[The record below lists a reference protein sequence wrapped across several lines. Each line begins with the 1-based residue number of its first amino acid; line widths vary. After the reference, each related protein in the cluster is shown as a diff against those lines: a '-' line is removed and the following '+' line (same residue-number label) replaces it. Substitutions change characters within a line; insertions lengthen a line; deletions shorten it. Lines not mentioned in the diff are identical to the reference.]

1 MWPHN
6 TKRKLGKTAAKPK
19 MIRKVKDQ
27 LQRDYLANISVLQQS
42 SKAPSELIINIDQM
56 PIKIIPLSDYTT
68 SEIGRLAVSVIVKDD
83 RKVFTAVLSEMSGT
97 FLPM

>member
-1 MWPHN
+1 
-6 TKRKLGKTAAKPK
+6 

-42 SKAPSELIINIDQM
+42 SKAPPELIINIDHM
-56 PIKIIPLSDYTT
+56 PIKIISLSDYTT